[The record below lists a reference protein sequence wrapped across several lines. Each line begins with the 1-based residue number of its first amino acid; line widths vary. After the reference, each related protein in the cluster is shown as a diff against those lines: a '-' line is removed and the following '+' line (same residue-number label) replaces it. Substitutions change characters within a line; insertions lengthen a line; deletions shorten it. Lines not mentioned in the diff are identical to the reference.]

1 MVYTVD
7 CSGIKPIESSKN
19 GLADKGIIVG
29 CVSLSDFERLCPE
42 WGFPDMCLEAC
53 KANQRLFHNNVEVYD
68 HFSYFFLRLLDVS
81 CVRRERRETAV
92 FIKKNM
98 FLLVPLAGSDASFE
112 RDFKKVIDHMEETF
126 TVERLISR
134 LFLQWVEGSSLVMEQ
149 CERQVLTMEE
159 NIWDNTIGS
168 DFNRILLRMKNDLI
182 IRQEFYDELIAVAE
196 TIQADDNNLFT
207 DETFRHLK
215 IAVKKLQRF
224 GEKTRILCESLVH
237 VREAYQSAMDFRLN
251 QIMKIFTVITAIF
264 LPLSLV
270 ASWYGMNFIHMPEL
284 TWKYGYAGVA
294 IISVIIVVVSIWIF
308 KRKKWL

>member
-7 CSGIKPIESSKN
+7 NCGVKPVEPSENI
-19 GLADKGIIVG
+19 LTDKRIIVG
-29 CVSLSDFERLCPE
+29 CVSLSDFEPLCTK

-53 KANQRLFHNNVEVYD
+53 KANHRRFHNNVEVYD

-92 FIKKNM
+92 FIKKNV
-98 FLLVPLAGSDASFE
+98 FLLVPLSDSDSFE
-112 RDFKKVIDHMEETF
+112 QDFEKAIEHMEESF

-134 LFLQWVEGSSLVMEQ
+134 LFLQWIEGSSQVVEE

-159 NIWDNTIGS
+159 SIWANKIGP
-168 DFNRILLRMKNDLI
+168 DFNRILLRMKNNLI

-207 DETFRHLK
+207 DESFRHLK

-224 GEKTRILCESLVH
+224 GEKTRMLCEGLVH
-237 VREAYQSAMDFRLN
+237 VREAYQSAMDYRLN

-270 ASWYGMNFIHMPEL
+270 ASWYGMNFVNMPEL

-294 IISVIIVVVSIWIF
+294 IISVVIVVVSIWIF